1 MDDEWTA
8 RLDAIVSGEDRAER
22 EFTELAGA
30 SSTLAFRVAWS
41 VVRNRAD
48 AEEIAQE
55 ALLRAHR
62 HFRRLRDP
70 ERYRAWLVRVTWR
83 LALDRVRAAR
93 RRERRESEAGRQ
105 AAEAAGRAKS
115 REFHFALAR
124 EIERLPRK
132 LRTVLILAA
141 VQGYDIREVARLVN
155 VPEGT
160 VKSRLF
166 LARKRLME
174 RLEWV
179 ADSTETR

>member
-1 MDDEWTA
+1 MDAEWTA
-8 RLDAIVSGEDRAER
+8 GSDAPVSGETRAEH
-22 EFTELAGA
+22 EFAELARE

-41 VVRNRAD
+41 VLRDRAD

-62 HFRRLRDP
+62 HFPRLRDR
-70 ERYRAWLVRVTWR
+70 ERFRAWLVRVTWR
-83 LALDRVRAAR
+83 LALDRMREAR
-93 RRERRESEAGRQ
+93 RRAQREREVSRQ
-105 AAEAAGRAKS
+105 AAEAAGRSKS
-115 REFHFALAR
+115 REFHSALAR

-132 LRTVLILAA
+132 LRQVMILAA
-141 VQGYDIREVARLVN
+141 VEGYDIREVARLLG

-179 ADSTETR
+179 AEDTETR